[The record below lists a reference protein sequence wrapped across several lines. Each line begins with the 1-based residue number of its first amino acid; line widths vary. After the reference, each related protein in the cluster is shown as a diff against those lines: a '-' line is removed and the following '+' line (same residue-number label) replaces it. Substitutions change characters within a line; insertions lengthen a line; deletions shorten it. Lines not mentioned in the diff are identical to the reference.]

1 MSADKELT
9 FMGHLRELRTV
20 IFRTAIAFIVA
31 LPISFYVIYYFN
43 VFDILKKPATD
54 RFPDLPLI
62 YTEPTEMVST
72 YIKVTLLLALMI
84 CLPYILYNL
93 VSFVRPALTRT
104 ERRYVYVM
112 LPAVVICFTIG
123 AAFAYFVL
131 LPPAFGFLFTFG
143 SNVAQPMIKVGKYI
157 SLLTTLLFWIG
168 LCFEIPIILY
178 FLTRIGVIRPEW
190 LVKYRKVLYIA
201 AFVLGA
207 IITPTVDPVNQALV
221 AIPVIALF
229 EIGIIL
235 SKIARRKK
243 TAVTSSV

>member
-1 MSADKELT
+1 MDTDKELT
-9 FMGHLRELRTV
+9 VMGHLKELRTV
-20 IFRTAIAFIVA
+20 IFRIAIAFIVA
-31 LPISFYVIYYFN
+31 LPISFYIVYYLN
-43 VFDILKKPATD
+43 IFDILKKPATD
-54 RFPDLPLI
+54 RFPDLPLV
-62 YTEPTEMVST
+62 YTEPTEMVGT
-72 YIKVTLLLALMI
+72 YIKVTLILALII

-104 ERRYVYVM
+104 ERAYLYVM
-112 LPAVVICFTIG
+112 LPSVVICFVAG

-143 SNVAQPMIKVGKYI
+143 GDVAEPMIKVGKYI

-178 FLTRIGVIRPEW
+178 FLTRIGVIKPEW
-190 LVKYRKVLYIA
+190 LVKYRKVWYIC

-207 IITPTVDPVNQALV
+207 IITPTIDPVNQALV
-221 AIPVIALF
+221 AIPIIVLF
-229 EIGIIL
+229 EVGVIL

-243 TAVTSSV
+243 TASTPSV